1 MNTAD
6 NTILAIDAGNTRVK
20 WGLFD
25 ALGGL
30 MEYGACLHSELT
42 NTILPQTSRVIISN
56 VAGKSIEATLKKTL
70 PNSTIRWV
78 SAGLEACGVENR
90 YETPAKLGSDRWAAV
105 IAAWHIKHA
114 PCVVVNAGT
123 AVTVDA
129 LSIHPENNSG
139 IFLGGMILPG
149 LNLMQQSLGIAT
161 AQLPEKTADSHTDI
175 NQHIHHP
182 MNIFATNTVDAIYA
196 GALHAILGAINLMA
210 LELHRHSNTT
220 PHIIISG
227 GNAAIIHQQ
236 LIQHHLMDNVTNS
249 AIIVDNLVLQGL
261 YLLDNFMHQQFT
273 QSEAL

>member
-1 MNTAD
+1 MNNTD
-6 NTILAIDAGNTRVK
+6 NNLLAIDAGNTRVK

-25 ALGGL
+25 ASGCLV
-30 MEYGACLHSELT
+30 EYGACLHIELA
-42 NTILPQTSRVIISN
+42 NTSLPQTSRVMISN
-56 VAGKSIEATLKKTL
+56 VAGKRIEDTLKKAL
-70 PNSTIRWV
+70 PNSAIHWLR
-78 SAGLEACGVENR
+78 AGLEACGVENH
-90 YETPAKLGSDRWAAV
+90 YETPAKLGSDRWAAI

-129 LSIHPENNSG
+129 VSIHAENAG

-161 AQLPEKTADSHTDI
+161 AQLPEKTEDSHTK
-175 NQHIHHP
+175 NPQES
-182 MNIFATNTVDAIYA
+182 NIFATNTVDAIYA

-210 LELHRHSNTT
+210 LELHRHSDTM

-236 LIQHHLMDNVTNS
+236 VIQHQLMDNVTNP

-261 YLLDNFMHQQFT
+261 YLLDNFMHPQFKPKLK
-273 QSEAL
+273 QSEIL